1 MNINNFS
8 CVEFVPPQ
16 SIFRNIE
23 LDNLYRLPKNYEMI
37 RENISKMG
45 IITPLIVDSKS
56 NTIVS
61 GNLRHKIALEL
72 RLPLIPVFFIDLGD
86 DMKMVSL
93 SSNVQREKSSMEKYK
108 EMLLYKSLFPSTK
121 GQRNDLFP
129 ELKELKE
136 ERDIALSAISKDT
149 QNKLNSIGIICEELF
164 PNRPEKMEEYF
175 NEIDNG
181 KSTLNKVFKKV
192 RKLHIKSKCNSNVE
206 GGDYKEG
213 GVTIYNKSSES
224 MKELADE
231 SVNVSISSPPY
242 WTMKVYQLDSNQ
254 LGQER
259 SVDEYINNLKKHY
272 LEIFRVLKNDGSLF
286 VNINDCCRNGE
297 YQLVPQR
304 FVLMMESINFRLNDE
319 FQWLKQNPRPTGGK
333 RSVRRHEPIYHFV
346 KSKNFYYN
354 EEWLK
359 ESVDKTNSFSIGING
374 NLEDSPKLTSSL
386 DFFGGVLKTGV
397 ACTKEIKN
405 KCEEVGVMLDHQA
418 TFPIDVPMICLLMT
432 SKPNDIILDN
442 FSGTSVCG
450 AAVMKLGQGR
460 KYVGYEPSPEYMV
473 ASKLRLSEYQIEQV
487 A

>member
-1 MNINNFS
+1 M
-8 CVEFVPPQ
+8 
-16 SIFRNIE
+16 
-23 LDNLYRLPKNYEMI
+23 
-37 RENISKMG
+37 
-45 IITPLIVDSKS
+45 
-56 NTIVS
+56 
-61 GNLRHKIALEL
+61 
-72 RLPLIPVFFIDLGD
+72 
-86 DMKMVSL
+86 
-93 SSNVQREKSSMEKYK
+93 
-108 EMLLYKSLFPSTK
+108 
-121 GQRNDLFP
+121 DLFP
-129 ELKELKE
+129 DEP
-136 ERDIALSAISKDT
+136 T
-149 QNKLNSIGIICEELF
+149 KLEGF
-164 PNRPEKMEEYF
+164 F

-181 KSTLNKVFKKV
+181 KSSLNKVYKKV
-192 RKLHIKSKCNSNVE
+192 KRLKIKSNCITEVP
-206 GGDYKEG
+206 GGDYISG
-213 GVTIYNKSSES
+213 SVTIYNKSSES
-224 MKELADE
+224 LEELDNC
-231 SVNVSISSPPY
+231 SINVSISSPVY
-242 WTMKVYQLDSNQ
+242 WRMKLYQLPSNQ
-254 LGQER
+254 LGQEN
-259 SVDEYINNLKKHY
+259 SVEEYINNLKKHY
-272 LEIFRVLKNDGSLF
+272 LEVFRVLKNDGSLF

-304 FVLMMESINFRLNDE
+304 FVLMMKSIGFMLNDE